1 MNKLIV
7 LAIVLMTLSA
17 CSQLGLSSAEP
28 AEPVDLSSIEA
39 KLDTIESKS
48 ESQSDE
54 YTKAIKANTKALQ
67 ENTKALTESK
77 PAIPKP
83 NPNNK
88 NPVAKPKPEN
98 ESKLDKSAVGPYGLS
113 ESNPLKDEP
122 LTISIT
128 EAIVNGLGEV
138 VQGNPITSKIYV
150 SDLTDVNSAVIFQ
163 GDADVVHIQTPI
175 GYNLPGNNPEPLI
188 MPTDKFDWELPIV
201 IKPFTLENEGFT
213 LKFSHKMKSTN
224 VQALFLYGVTIDF
237 EYEFIEV
244 SK

>member
-1 MNKLIV
+1 MKKLII
-7 LAIVLMTLSA
+7 LSITLLTLSA

-28 AEPVDLSSIEA
+28 AEPVDLSGIESQLDALDKKIEEQNKKLDVRLDVIEA
-39 KLDTIESKS
+39 KLD
-48 ESQSDE
+48 
-54 YTKAIKANTKALQ
+54 
-67 ENTKALTESK
+67 K
-77 PAIPKP
+77 PVAKPKP
-83 NPNNK
+83 D
-88 NPVAKPKPEN
+88 AKPKPEN

-128 EAIVNGLGEV
+128 NAIVNGIGEV

-175 GYNLPGNNPEPLI
+175 GYNLPGNNPEPFI

-213 LKFSHKMKSTN
+213 LKFSHKIESKNPN
-224 VQALFLYGVTIDF
+224 VFFLYGFLYGVTIDF
-237 EYEFIEV
+237 EYEIVEV